1 MATKYVFIT
10 DKPCNITILPPFNN
24 KEYVN
29 YDSNTRVVSGLFNI
43 YDWQRPL
50 SYAIEWFDTS
60 KDLIIKTGQPLFY
73 IMFNSEKLDD
83 NFELKYMETKKLY
96 DLIDKC
102 IIARSSF
109 KSKTRRLLHKNR
121 GERDP
126 NMVSKCPFHKIQFW
140 KK

>member
-1 MATKYVFIT
+1 MTTIPPIFHMQKNP
-10 DKPCNITILPPFNN
+10 DLWNNIRMVAG
-24 KEYVN
+24 K
-29 YDSNTRVVSGLFNI
+29 FNI